1 MKSGSLFTG
10 TAALDMAAAE
20 VFGTEL
26 AWCADLDPGAAALL
40 AHHFPAVPNLGD
52 ITKVDWDLVAKLAW
66 VYVLTLGWPCQPW
79 SLAGKRKGADDERA
93 LWPEC
98 ERAIRALRPRY
109 LLLENVPA
117 VVAAGELERVATSLA
132 TYGYRFAWVCLP
144 AAAVG
149 APHIRERFFLL
160 AVAEDAD
167 SAAGGERR
175 GAAPGQAEVWRA
187 WADARRRGRVPAAN
201 PAREHERSVAAGDR
215 CGQPEEQA
223 GDRGAYAPDA
233 AGDGRKQ
240 GRPESARIQGRPD
253 AAERGGVASDPDGGG
268 FPGDAECDL
277 GATGRLE
284 ASHRDDADGRVLDW
298 AGYAPAIRRWESV
311 LGRPAPAPT
320 VVGARGGRVLNPA
333 LPEWMMGLPDG
344 WITAVPGLSRSAQ
357 LKLAGN
363 GVVKHQAVAAYRY
376 LLDVLERDVRGAA

>member
-1 MKSGSLFTG
+1 MRSGSLFTG

-20 VFGTEL
+20 IFGAQPT
-26 AWCADLDPGAAALL
+26 WCADLDPGAVALL
-40 AHHFPAVPNLGD
+40 AHHYPDLPNLGD

-66 VYVLTLGWPCQPW
+66 VYVLTLGWPCQPF

-132 TYGYRFAWVCLP
+132 TCGYRFAWVCLP

-167 SAAGGERR
+167 GATGGERW
-175 GAAPGQAEVWRA
+175 GAAPGQTEGRRA
-187 WADARRRGRVPAAN
+187 RADARRRSRVPAAD
-201 PAREHERSVAAGDR
+201 PAREHERAVAARDR
-215 CGQPEEQA
+215 RGQPEEPA
-223 GDRGAYAPDA
+223 RNRGALAADA
-233 AGDGRKQ
+233 ARDGREQ
-240 GRPESARIQGRPD
+240 GRPESARVERRPD
-253 AAERGGVASDPDGGG
+253 AAEHGGAAADADRGGRGLVERGEPSV
-268 FPGDAECDL
+268 
-277 GATGRLE
+277 E
-284 ASHRDDADGRVLDW
+284 ARDDADGRSALDW
-298 AGYAPAIRRWESV
+298 AGYTPAILRWEAI

-344 WITAVPGLSRSAQ
+344 WITTVPGLTRAQQ

-376 LLDVLERDVRGAA
+376 LLDVLERDSATQEKSA